1 MKKNKDI
8 LLRNGHKLK
17 YISGDLWE
25 FVPREEW
32 CPIQVIKNDDH
43 TGYISV
49 DSEGM
54 GMPLLIGCQVND
66 FKIVCMFDDPNN
78 ENKILVGMKPIHKKS
93 TQGLEKG
100 DIIYEVINLS
110 DGMEVKEHVVKSI
123 EDDNKRSAYVFVECE
138 DKLFTIDRKNAYGM
152 LDSTY
157 GVRTVSFVGGVQICI
172 FSNKEYAKKHAYDI
186 IQDQIESLK
195 ETQRK
200 IMKL

>member
-8 LLRNGHKLK
+8 LLRGGHKLK

-25 FVPREEW
+25 FVPRESW
-32 CPIQVIKNDDH
+32 CPIQVTLTEDH
-43 TGYISV
+43 GYSSI
-49 DSEGM
+49 DSDGM
-54 GMPLLIGCQVND
+54 GMPLLIGCQVAD
-66 FKIVCMFDDPNN
+66 YKIVSMFDDPDN
-78 ENKILVGMKPIHKKS
+78 EKKILVGMKPLHKKS
-93 TQGLEKG
+93 TQDLEKG
-100 DIIYEVINLS
+100 DIIYEVINLY
-110 DGMEVKEHVVKSI
+110 DGMEVKEHIVKSI

-138 DKLFTIDRKNAYGM
+138 DKTFTIDRKNAYGM

-157 GVRTVSFVGGVQICI
+157 GVMTVSFVGGVQICI
-172 FSNKEYAKKHAYDI
+172 FTNKEYAKKHAYDI